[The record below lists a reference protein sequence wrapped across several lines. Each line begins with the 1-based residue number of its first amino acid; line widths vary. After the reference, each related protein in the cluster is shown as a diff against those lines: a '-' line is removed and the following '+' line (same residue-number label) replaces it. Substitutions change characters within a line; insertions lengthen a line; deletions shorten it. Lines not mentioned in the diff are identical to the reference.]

1 MKREPA
7 VGRAGSASSDD
18 AVGRA
23 WQRYV
28 AGHLLD
34 GDSAWGAAAAVPLFD
49 LFEGVTISTPSAPP
63 PASAGPGKVPR
74 SRAPRAFRSFEG
86 ITLNTNSSPRR
97 TRGAARLAAQQTEA
111 QTTMVTPPESPLRWA
126 MGLELATLTELL

>member
-7 VGRAGSASSDD
+7 VCRAGSASSDD

-28 AGHLLD
+28 AGHLSD

-49 LFEGVTISTPSAPP
+49 LFVGVTISTPSAPP
-63 PASAGPGKVPR
+63 PASARAGK
-74 SRAPRAFRSFEG
+74 APRYC
-86 ITLNTNSSPRR
+86 

-111 QTTMVTPPESPLRWA
+111 QTTVVTPPESPLRWA
-126 MGLELATLTELL
+126 MGLELAALAELL